1 MQMQVSHQST
11 PEDIKRY
18 LTHLEEGGRSI
29 PPQPVCCPCLEL
41 LAEHACGS
49 EQRTAGWAA
58 QPNVTSAPE
67 GAYESTLGGTKNMRK
82 RILAS
87 LMALILALSLLPTA
101 ALATGE
107 TQEPE
112 QEAQIPVSEN
122 GTEGGG
128 EDATIPVE
136 TGDETGTSDE
146 TETTVITTPTAT
158 PTETTP
164 AVPNDVAGV
173 ETDVEITADTAELTS
188 GTYYISANLEV
199 TGALTVPAG
208 ADVTISL
215 NGHTLTVQGSKAMT
229 DDAITDDTGAA
240 ETRHTSIDNQG
251 TLTVT
256 GGTLALSCNDYG
268 IWNTGTLTIEAGV
281 KISSNNLYLIGNLGG
296 TVETS
301 GELTNTGGDGIVTYG
316 GTVEVNGGKISAP
329 ATNMSCLTIFNRSY
343 DNTGEG
349 ANVTIAGGELESNS
363 YVASTNN
370 LKSGGSNGSNLTIT
384 GGTLSSSRT
393 TVYWPSSG
401 TLTIGTL
408 GSATGPVLTSTHGS
422 AVEHCSGTLNIYGGT
437 LSGGTE
443 QNNPADRCPTENW
456 LVGMWRTESGSANAG
471 DAVSIIARRAAGYVT
486 APLSVNIMGGT
497 LTSTQNYAVRYLDCN
512 QASNAAQ
519 LTQDVE
525 VRITGGDFSGSIA
538 VVDAEFVAEVEQ
550 KFITGGTFSTDPS
563 DYVAE
568 GYAAFEGGDD
578 SETVYVV
585 KKPQYTETEE
595 VRETVQAGKTDAS
608 VSNTI
613 DGSDTDKATAAAE
626 SVAESASGNSVLA
639 GAALSEAQAAD
650 KDTAITELAKKQ
662 LITIEADG
670 TIAGD
675 KTVSV
680 VAQYYFNVT
689 ATAYAVDGSDATRN
703 AITFDITPMY
713 QLVATTADL
722 EQGGSIVTDGGGKNA
737 VPLGKPQ
744 VLEISEPITMTLD
757 LPSGFFG
764 SEQNPTT
771 AYVTHFKASGAV
783 YQYTAS
789 VTTKEGNN
797 GYTITFKNP
806 NGFSLMR
813 VAATQDEAAIGEQTY
828 PTLEDAIAAVASSS
842 EKTITLLD
850 DVTVRGQIKI
860 DDAEVILNG
869 NNHILS
875 AAEGTKIEDGGL
887 IDITANNATVQNM
900 TINTNGS
907 AKYGV
912 QFYNSTGGELIGV
925 IINGG
930 YYSSVNVNASE
941 VDMTNCTLN
950 PGTGSYATI
959 DYSIGSAEGLDRIPA
974 IKLNNVTTNNAGG
987 LKIWADNAT
996 VERAQALLEP
1006 GDNVAAAI
1014 RDKIDTKNN
1023 DAVLVSIEVT
1033 EGGAPADI
1041 TIPSTK
1047 PVIPVT
1053 PDDDDDTPSYSGG
1066 SSSSETSYSNTID
1079 ASDGGS
1085 VKVSPRTPSRG
1096 ETVTITPTPDT
1107 GYEVDEVIV
1116 TDRNGDEV
1124 EVTANRNGTYTFEQ
1138 PRGRV
1143 TIEVTFVRTGGT
1155 VGTAP
1160 FLDVAEDAWYAEAVA
1175 YVYDNGLMSGTSTT
1189 LFSPNATTTRGMIVT
1204 MLYRLEGEPRISSG
1218 SAFDDVD
1225 AGMYYADAVA
1235 WASQNDIV
1243 TGYDEAT
1250 FGPNNAITREQM
1262 AAILYRY
1269 AQYKGYRTTAGA
1281 DLSGYVDADS
1291 VSSYALASLQ
1301 WANAAGLVTGT
1312 SSNTLTPDGSA
1323 TRAQVATIFMR
1334 FMEDV
1339 AE

>member
-112 QEAQIPVSEN
+112 QEAQIPVSED

-136 TGDETGTSDE
+136 TGDETDTSDG
-146 TETTVITTPTAT
+146 TETPVVTTPTVT

-164 AVPNDVAGV
+164 VETLTPVVQTIEESDVAAIGDKGYATLAGAIAEVTTGQTIVLRKSIDDCEEVTINRTGV
-173 ETDVEITADTAELTS
+173 TFTIDFQNQSLNSVSDTWAIQVQAGTVILRNGTVQGAHGGISCSAGAHVTLQNMTVSKTKTTGTKGDLSAIENSGTMVIES
-188 GTYYISANLEV
+188 GTYNTAGGTFAPTILNLAEMTIEGGTFE
-199 TGALTVPAG
+199 TGATDSGWSVMICRGGANTSTNTVITGGSFVNEVGYGITCSNGANVEFGGTAYVRAQSPALG
-208 ADVTISL
+208 GNNTTAQE
-215 NGHTLTVQGSKAMT
+215 NF
-229 DDAITDDTGAA
+229 
-240 ETRHTSIDNQG
+240 
-251 TLTVT
+251 TVT
-256 GGTLALSCNDYG
+256 GGTLISEESAAIFFPAEGKLEISDGTITGLTGIHALMGDIEISG
-268 IWNTGTLTIEAGV
+268 GTITGTATKSDIEEG
-281 KISSNNLYLIGNLGG
+281 YPG
-296 TVETS
+296 S
-301 GELTNTGGDGIVTYG
+301 G
-316 GTVEVNGGKISAP
+316 
-329 ATNMSCLTIFNRSY
+329 
-343 DNTGEG
+343 
-349 ANVTIAGGELESNS
+349 
-363 YVASTNN
+363 
-370 LKSGGSNGSNLTIT
+370 SGPRSNGSALLLVSNYY
-384 GGTLSSSRT
+384 T
-393 TVYWPSSG
+393 TCLKDNG
-401 TLTIGTL
+401 L
-408 GSATGPVLTSTHGS
+408 
-422 AVEHCSGTLNIYGGT
+422 
-437 LSGGTE
+437 
-443 QNNPADRCPTENW
+443 R
-456 LVGMWRTESGSANAG
+456 
-471 DAVSIIARRAAGYVT
+471 
-486 APLSVNIMGGT
+486 VNITDGIFNG
-497 LTSTQNYAVRYLDCN
+497 
-512 QASNAAQ
+512 ASNAQ
-519 LTQDVE
+519 
-525 VRITGGDFSGSIA
+525 A
-538 VVDAEFVAEVEQ
+538 VSHMRPTNPKDTEFTIS
-550 KFITGGTFSTDPS
+550 ITGGTFSTDPS

-595 VRETVQAGKTDAS
+595 VRETAQAGKTDAS
-608 VSNTI
+608 VSDTI
-613 DGSDTDKATAAAE
+613 VGDKTEAKEAAE

-650 KDTAITELAKKQ
+650 KDTAITELAKKK
-662 LITIEADG
+662 LITIKEDG

-689 ATAYAVDGSDATRN
+689 ATAYAVDGSDDTRN

-722 EQGGSIVTDGGGKNA
+722 EQGGSIVTDDDDDKKNA

-744 VLEISEPITMTLD
+744 VLEISDPITMTLD

-771 AYVTHFKASGAV
+771 AYVTHFKDSGAV
-783 YQYTAS
+783 YQYTAD
-789 VTTKEGNN
+789 VTTKVGDD
-797 GYTITFKNP
+797 GYTITFENP

-813 VAATQDEAAIGEQTY
+813 VTATQFEAAIGEQTY

-887 IDITANNATVQNM
+887 IDITADKAIVQNM

-925 IINGG
+925 TINGG

-959 DYSIGSAEGLDRIPA
+959 DYSIGSAAGLRRIPE
-974 IKLNNVTTNNAGG
+974 IELNNVTTNNAGG

-996 VERAQALLEP
+996 VKKAQALLGQEV
-1006 GDNVAAAI
+1006 NVAAAI
-1014 RDKIDTKNN
+1014 RDKIDTTNN

-1124 EVTANRNGTYTFEQ
+1124 DVTANRNGTYTFEQ

-1155 VGTAP
+1155 AGAAP
-1160 FLDVAEDAWYAEAVA
+1160 FLDVAEDAWYADAVA

-1269 AQYKGYRTTAGA
+1269 AQYKGYRTTADA

>member
-1 MQMQVSHQST
+1 MDIVSSGSYGVL
-11 PEDIKRY
+11 DIN
-18 LTHLEEGGRSI
+18 
-29 PPQPVCCPCLEL
+29 
-41 LAEHACGS
+41 HANPDG
-49 EQRTAGWAA
+49 
-58 QPNVTSAPE
+58 
-67 GAYESTLGGTKNMRK
+67 
-82 RILAS
+82 
-87 LMALILALSLLPTA
+87 
-101 ALATGE
+101 
-107 TQEPE
+107 
-112 QEAQIPVSEN
+112 
-122 GTEGGG
+122 
-128 EDATIPVE
+128 
-136 TGDETGTSDE
+136 
-146 TETTVITTPTAT
+146 
-158 PTETTP
+158 
-164 AVPNDVAGV
+164 
-173 ETDVEITADTAELTS
+173 ITAN
-188 GTYYISANLEV
+188 IS
-199 TGALTVPAG
+199 
-208 ADVTISL
+208 
-215 NGHTLTVQGSKAMT
+215 
-229 DDAITDDTGAA
+229 
-240 ETRHTSIDNQG
+240 
-251 TLTVT
+251 
-256 GGTLALSCNDYG
+256 
-268 IWNTGTLTIEAGV
+268 
-281 KISSNNLYLIGNLGG
+281 
-296 TVETS
+296 
-301 GELTNTGGDGIVTYG
+301 
-316 GTVEVNGGKISAP
+316 
-329 ATNMSCLTIFNRSY
+329 
-343 DNTGEG
+343 
-349 ANVTIAGGELESNS
+349 
-363 YVASTNN
+363 
-370 LKSGGSNGSNLTIT
+370 
-384 GGTLSSSRT
+384 
-393 TVYWPSSG
+393 
-401 TLTIGTL
+401 
-408 GSATGPVLTSTHGS
+408 
-422 AVEHCSGTLNIYGGT
+422 
-437 LSGGTE
+437 
-443 QNNPADRCPTENW
+443 
-456 LVGMWRTESGSANAG
+456 
-471 DAVSIIARRAAGYVT
+471 
-486 APLSVNIMGGT
+486 
-497 LTSTQNYAVRYLDCN
+497 
-512 QASNAAQ
+512 
-519 LTQDVE
+519 
-525 VRITGGDFSGSIA
+525 
-538 VVDAEFVAEVEQ
+538 
-550 KFITGGTFSTDPS
+550 ITGGTFSTDPS
-563 DYVAE
+563 AYVAE
-568 GYAAFEGGDD
+568 GYAAVRREENG
-578 SETVYVV
+578 ETVYVV
-585 KKPQYTETEE
+585 EKPEYTEEE
-595 VRETVQAGKTDAS
+595 VRETAQAGKTDAS
-608 VSNTI
+608 VSDTI
-613 DGSDTDKATAAAE
+613 VGNKTEATKAAQ
-626 SVAESASGNSVLA
+626 SVAEGGSGGSVLA
-639 GAALSEAQAAD
+639 DAALLEAQEAD
-650 KDTAITELAKKQ
+650 KNTAITELAKEE
-662 LITIEADG
+662 LISIEVDG
-670 TIAGD
+670 TIADGT
-675 KTVSV
+675 TVSV

-689 ATAYAVDGSDATRN
+689 ATEYTVANDSATSN

-722 EQGGSIVTDGGGKNA
+722 GNNEPIIVTDDGGGKKNA

-744 VLEISEPITMTLD
+744 ELEISKSITMTLD
-757 LPSGFFG
+757 LPSEFFG
-764 SEQNPTT
+764 NVQNPTT
-771 AYVTHFKASGAV
+771 AYVTHFKDSGAV

-813 VAATQDEAAIGEQTY
+813 VTATQFEAAIGGQAY
-828 PTLEDAIAAVASSS
+828 PTLEDAIAAVASTSDPVTITLLTDVTVEDTITIPANVTLDGGESKHKITASTEEGAFTATDDDVILVDGNNAGVKNLVVDGSGKSRYGIQFYDARNCTIENVTSTNNRNNDLHINASTVTATGSIKVDADSRINVGMGSS
-842 EKTITLLD
+842 TANKTANFDITNATLTNVSLIYADTTDNERGTITVTDDDHEYVSVADQTSAPVCYIPVATAEANAAFKVTASNGTPVYYYQDASLLTAAPAAGAKSTITLLD
-850 DVTVRGQIKI
+850 HVTVNEQVKI
-860 DDAEVILNG
+860 DNADVILNG
-869 NNHILS
+869 NNHTLS
-875 AAEGTKIEDGGL
+875 AAAGTEIKNGGL
-887 IDITANNATVQNM
+887 IDITADKATVQNM

-941 VDMTNCTLN
+941 VDMRNCILN
-950 PGTGSYATI
+950 PGTDSYATI
-959 DYSIGSAEGLDRIPA
+959 DYSIGSAEGLSRIPEIA
-974 IKLNNVTTNNAGG
+974 LNNVTTNNASG
-987 LKIWADNAT
+987 LKIWADYDT
-996 VERAQALLEP
+996 ITRVQTIKGGTTTSEQAAEE
-1006 GDNVAAAI
+1006 I
-1014 RDKIDTKNN
+1014 RSNIDTTNN

-1033 EGGAPADI
+1033 KGGTPADI

-1053 PDDDDDTPSYSGG
+1053 PDDDDNTPSYSGG